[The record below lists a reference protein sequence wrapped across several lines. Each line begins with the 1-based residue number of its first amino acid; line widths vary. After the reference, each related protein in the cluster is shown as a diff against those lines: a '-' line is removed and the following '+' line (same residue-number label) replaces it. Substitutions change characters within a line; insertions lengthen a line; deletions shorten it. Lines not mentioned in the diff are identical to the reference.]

1 MPQRLFGRFSS
12 LEGLRLMNSD
22 IQPAPAVST
31 GVLMASSA
39 TPAEAVSEEA
49 RAMSAA
55 RRARLKAT
63 VELSAWSARP
73 LDKCYAAAELMHK
86 KAEEG
91 SRELDAL
98 ADSPDAAARSR
109 ALDVAYVYWQRYAAC
124 FGMTPPA
131 SAASSR
137 STRRRRTRPSRAR
150 SASRKRG
157 CGRASARASPSSS
170 GSSTR

>member
-1 MPQRLFGRFSS
+1 
-12 LEGLRLMNSD
+12 
-22 IQPAPAVST
+22 
-31 GVLMASSA
+31 
-39 TPAEAVSEEA
+39 
-49 RAMSAA
+49 MSAA

-109 ALDVAYVYWQRYAAC
+109 ALDVAYVYWQRYAALA
-124 FGMTPPA
+124 GGVIPKH
-131 SAASSR
+131 AAQ
-137 STRRRRTRPSRAR
+137 ADE
-150 SASRKRG
+150 AVAG
-157 CGRASARASPSSS
+157 ALAE
-170 GSSTR
+170 